1 MNVNIRVAVEDNTV
15 DERTAAVFL
24 QRVHSR
30 QVLLCHVSDTAEND
44 GVGHLIPDRPRAMTR
59 EDRPVKSQ
67 SGEAS

>member
-24 QRVHSR
+24 HRFILDKFSFVTS
-30 QVLLCHVSDTAEND
+30 VTPLEND

-59 EDRPVKSQ
+59 EDRPVQSQ